1 MKIENGLSEINRMF
15 PLKSCL
21 YKFIQNN
28 REMNQNQL
36 YEPKLLKNNP
46 QYSNST
52 EQKYY
57 QNNTKML
64 VCYDLGKKELIP
76 LKLAKYSAK
85 ILPGFCIVK
94 LEITYSTEKYTEPI
108 ELESVFSINENAAVT
123 KMVVELGEI
132 KVYCAVKEK
141 KQAEKEYQEGL
152 KQGKTMAYSD
162 QDSNFPSIKRV
173 KIGQLAPNK
182 LLKITFEYI
191 HPLEVFLNKFWKFEL
206 FPVIDQN
213 YVHFDKQ
220 KMIGIHDEELNRY
233 LNQLFKI
240 NNFRFE
246 FRQEIQ
252 VEIDFEYPITFW
264 KSPTHKLQSTNAK
277 NRSDIQTEGNQKK
290 IILQLQDIPEN
301 YEPTKQFTLLFSSD
315 EVNLP
320 RAILSHTDND
330 ALQYQRYCA
339 TLTFIPKFNEVSLDD
354 AYTQYLDGL
363 SMADN
368 QVINRGNY
376 LFIIDRSGSMSGSRI
391 KKAKE
396 ALILFLRSLPQ
407 DSEFNIISFGSQY
420 QPLYEVSK
428 RYTQEFLEQ
437 AILHVEKMEADMGGT
452 EILTPLKSMVYDA
465 SYGKSKNT
473 TLNVFLLTDGET
485 SADPIIEL
493 VKSNNRAQTRIYTLG
508 IGQGCS
514 QYLIKSVAEVG
525 NGKYQIVSDKEDIN
539 EKVIDLLEDSLTP
552 YLQAFTLESNV
563 VNVASII
570 PNPESIVCLKK
581 NQELTIQVLFPMEQQ
596 YENLEFKIN
605 CFDPQ
610 NQKKIQYSVR
620 LNLNQSLNN
629 EYFHKLAAYKLI
641 TYYENSIK
649 YNQQQVNF
657 IKLNKE
663 NLDQQDIIDLS
674 VQNQILCSKTAFVS
688 QLCDLEDQFKQQI
701 QSVKQDQMMTW
712 QSIGYDRY
720 QNQIQ
725 RQDYQSRCSLI
736 IDQNDI
742 QQQYQRSCFD
752 IDQSM
757 TSQRVVNSFNHQ
769 LKQNDVMCCIND
781 NLRLKETKQNN
792 KSSAGCCGGGGSQ
805 NNYDKFS
812 QISYIPRQQQQQPQ
826 YSQPLLEKQP
836 QNNIN
841 INQTCKT
848 DYANLTYEQLIRFA
862 LADGSFRI
870 NKEMQQIINYKNLK
884 NHENQ
889 KDDVWNTF
897 LALLYLEY
905 KFSQFKKSWQLV
917 YQKGISYLK
926 QNGVDYK
933 QKKIEYLI
941 K

>member
-1 MKIENGLSEINRMF
+1 
-15 PLKSCL
+15 
-21 YKFIQNN
+21 
-28 REMNQNQL
+28 MNQNYL
-36 YEPKLLKNNP
+36 YQPKLCQNNP
-46 QYSNST
+46 QHSNQSKQ
-52 EQKYY
+52 EYH
-57 QNNTKML
+57 QNNTKMF
-64 VCYDLGKKELIP
+64 VCYDLVKKELIP
-76 LKLAKYSAK
+76 LKFAKYTAK
-85 ILPGFCIVK
+85 ILPGFCIVE
-94 LEITYSTEKYTEPI
+94 LEVTYSTDNQTKPI
-108 ELESVFSINENAAVT
+108 ELESLFSINEKAAVT
-123 KMVVELGEI
+123 KMVVELGETKVNCVI
-132 KVYCAVKEK
+132 KEEEK
-141 KQAEKEYQEGL
+141 AKQEYKEGL
-152 KQGKTMAYSD
+152 KQGKTMAYSH
-162 QDSNFPSIKRV
+162 QDSKFPQIKRV

-213 YVHFDKQ
+213 YVHFDYQ
-220 KMIGIHDEELNRY
+220 KMIGIHDEELHNY

-252 VEIDFEYPITFW
+252 VEINFEYPITFW

-277 NRSDIQTEGNQKK
+277 NNSGFQTEGNQKK

-315 EVNLP
+315 EINLP

-330 ALQYQRYCA
+330 ALQYQKYCA

-391 KKAKE
+391 KKAKQ
-396 ALILFLRSLPQ
+396 ALILFLKSLPQ
-407 DSEFNIISFGSQY
+407 DSVFNIISFGTNFSS
-420 QPLYEVSK
+420 LYKVSK
-428 RYTQEFLEQ
+428 QYSQTLLEE
-437 AILHVEKMEADMGGT
+437 AIIHVEKMQADMGGT
-452 EILTPLKSMVYDA
+452 EILTPLKKMVYNE
-465 SYGKSKNT
+465 SYGTSKNT
-473 TLNVFLLTDGET
+473 TLNVFLLTDGQDD
-485 SADPIIEL
+485 ADPIIKL
-493 VKSNNRAQTRIYTLG
+493 VQSNNQAQTRIYTLG
-508 IGQGCS
+508 IGIGCS

-581 NQELTIQVLFPMEQQ
+581 NQELTIQVLFPKEQQ

-610 NQKKIQYSVR
+610 NQKKIQYSVS
-620 LNLNQSLNN
+620 LSLNQSQNN

-649 YNQQQVNF
+649 YNQQQLNF

-663 NLDQQDIIDLS
+663 NLDQKDIIDLS

-688 QLCDLEDQFKQQI
+688 NLCDLEDQF
-701 QSVKQDQMMTW
+701 
-712 QSIGYDRY
+712 
-720 QNQIQ
+720 
-725 RQDYQSRCSLI
+725 
-736 IDQNDI
+736 
-742 QQQYQRSCFD
+742 QQQVQSQRDQFD
-752 IDQSM
+752 IEIDLILKK
-757 TSQRVVNSFNHQ
+757 SQQMLNDCELLCQTLKCTNS
-769 LKQNDVMCCIND
+769 
-781 NLRLKETKQNN
+781 ETNKKS
-792 KSSAGCCGGGGSQ
+792 KSSASCCGGGGSQ
-805 NNYDKFS
+805 KNYDRFS
-812 QISYIPRQQQQQPQ
+812 QISYIPEKQQQQTQFTQIQLQQQQQ
-826 YSQPLLEKQP
+826 KK
-836 QNNIN
+836 IN
-841 INQTCKT
+841 IKQAGKIDN
-848 DYANLTYEQLIRFA
+848 DNLTYEKLIAFA

-870 NKEMQQIINYKNLK
+870 DQEMQQIINYKNLK
-884 NHENQ
+884 NHQNL
-889 KDDVWNTF
+889 KADVWNTF
-897 LALLYLEY
+897 LALLYLENY
-905 KFSQFKKSWQLV
+905 FSQFKKSWQLV

-926 QNGVDYK
+926 QGGIDYK

-941 K
+941 I